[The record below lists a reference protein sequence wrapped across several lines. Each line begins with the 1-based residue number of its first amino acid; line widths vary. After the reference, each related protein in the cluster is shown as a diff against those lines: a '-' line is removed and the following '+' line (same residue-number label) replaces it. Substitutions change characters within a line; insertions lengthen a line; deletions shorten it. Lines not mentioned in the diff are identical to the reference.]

1 MDDDAAASQ
10 GQQID
15 INALEAFMVSVK
27 DKIRFLEG
35 ETSEPVW
42 FAQLKVEI
50 DAISSLA
57 RKMEQCQ
64 LDINILRD
72 TLYCSGGDPSK
83 NPFQDQI
90 KFIAG
95 EMEGL
100 KLLIR
105 RVDIHQS
112 KDRLLYGQIKS
123 LQLQMKRLKTSCDE
137 ILEGTLISSIKSE
150 FAEDIKYI
158 RLLVDNTVNSFL
170 KSEQEFDAKV
180 LKMNQSL
187 HDITHSLEK
196 VQVLNRRDRKDLDK
210 VIGKAVIH
218 DENIAKLFLRQK
230 QNDIIKGGIK
240 TSKIF
245 NRHNLVITT
254 KAFFTWF
261 NYKESVVAYELNLR
275 TEYGN
280 MLYKTIIAMR
290 FGQKR
295 MQKRFDKWVEVM
307 MFERRR
313 DRLLNANIKPIIH
326 YMLQRTKPD
335 VKKYLHVWKRQA
347 VKMRVLEST
356 EIIRELRKKPNYYP
370 DDKYPKQL
378 GRTLIELRNDFTGKF
393 DVIDHYV
400 VAILEDLKDFH
411 EISNLTRRDMS
422 SLHKNIKQSKDELHL
437 IIHQTQAG
445 LDMSIA
451 NTRKVLDNAVQKI
464 DGDINDRVTE
474 VNRRI
479 DLSEMKINRLSSETE
494 KLNTK
499 CDTINEKIDRI
510 LLLQGTILARVDKL
524 EERQDRGFS
533 QLDNID
539 DFVKS
544 SAHKVNVAYTTVG
557 SMEIKLDSSLTHF
570 NDKISFLSSETNEIN
585 TRVDSLLCQD
595 EVFARDVSALRHSI
609 DKVER
614 KVKET
619 VKVDPHARELYKLY
633 IKFEGQTLDSDSM
646 MVGVN
651 EMSDDVANEVA
662 DFTIRLADHIATTAD
677 RDILIQQFLRD
688 GINQNNDKRINS
700 DAFAIDT
707 LKRRNDLV
715 NIFYDQFIAL
725 LKEKDPDP
733 GFSKANTRIV
743 FHRRFTRA
751 LELAIGKIPLIEIG
765 YSGTS
770 SITRSKVYVKEP
782 KQYEVSDTCV
792 VCNNTGK
799 SVNTLSNMLDSKINA
814 IVEKKR
820 PVSATTLGASRGF
833 AKGKGSGYYDDS
845 FLRDSSPSMRVPNL
859 FNVNDKNLGLDPN
872 LKISTSLDESQWEQ
886 WRLLNSKNVTP
897 AGDTTTSTK
906 SASNKNNLIRL
917 SSIPTP
923 FDKNI
928 LINQI
933 RAAGVVQTISY
944 RGLNN
949 LMPPE
954 GKHAREK

>member
-1 MDDDAAASQ
+1 MDNDTEASQ
-10 GQQID
+10 GQRVD

-35 ETSEPVW
+35 EASEPVW
-42 FAQLKVEI
+42 FAQLKEEI

-57 RKMEQCQ
+57 RKLEQCQ

-72 TLYCSGGDPSK
+72 TLYCSGGDLSK

-123 LQLQMKRLKTSCDE
+123 LQLQMKRLKNSCDE
-137 ILEGTLISSIKSE
+137 ILEGTLISSIKSD

-180 LKMNQSL
+180 VKVNQTL
-187 HDITHSLEK
+187 HEITHSLEK
-196 VQVLNRRDRKDLDK
+196 VQVLSRRDRKDLDK
-210 VIGKAVIH
+210 VIGETVIH
-218 DENIAKLFLRQK
+218 DESIAKLFLRQK
-230 QNDIIKGGIK
+230 QNDIIKGGVK

-245 NRHNLVITT
+245 NRHNLTITT
-254 KAFFTWF
+254 KAFLTWF
-261 NYKESVVAYELNLR
+261 NYKESAKAYELNLR

-326 YMLQRTKPD
+326 YMLIRLKPD
-335 VKKYLHVWKRQA
+335 IKKYLHLWKRQT
-347 VKMRVLEST
+347 VKMRTMEST
-356 EIIRELRKKPNYYP
+356 ELIKELRKKPNYYP
-370 DDKYPKQL
+370 DDNYSKQL
-378 GRTLIELRNDFTGKF
+378 GRTLIELRSDATGKF
-393 DVIDHYV
+393 DIVDHYIV
-400 VAILEDLKDFH
+400 SILDDQKDFH
-411 EISNLTRRDMS
+411 EISNITRRDIS
-422 SLHKNIKQSKDELHL
+422 ILHKNIKQSKDELQL
-437 IIHQTQAG
+437 IIQQTQAG

-451 NTRKVLDNAVQKI
+451 NTRKVLDNAVLKI
-464 DGDINDRVTE
+464 EDGIHDRVTE

-479 DLSEMKINRLSSETE
+479 DLSEMKINRLNSETE
-494 KLNTK
+494 KLNER

-544 SAHKVNVAYTTVG
+544 SAHKVDVAYTTVG
-557 SMEIKLDSSLTHF
+557 SMEIKLDSNLTLY

-585 TRVDSLLCQD
+585 ARVGNLLCQD
-595 EVFARDVSALRHSI
+595 EVFVRDISALRHSI

-614 KVKET
+614 KVKEA
-619 VKVDPHARELYKLY
+619 VKVDPHAKELYRLY
-633 IKFEGQTLDSDSM
+633 IKFESQTLHNDSM

-651 EMSDDVANEVA
+651 EMSDEVANDVA
-662 DFTIRLADHIATTAD
+662 DFTIRLADHIASTAD
-677 RDILIQQFLRD
+677 RDVLIQQFVRD

-700 DAFAIDT
+700 DAFATDT
-707 LKRRNDLV
+707 LKRRNELI

-751 LELAIGKIPLIEIG
+751 LELAIDKTPFIQIG

-770 SITRSKVYVKEP
+770 SITRSKVYAREP
-782 KQYEVSDTCV
+782 KHEVSETCV

-799 SVNTLSNMLDSKINA
+799 SANTLSNMLDIKINA

-820 PVSATTLGASRGF
+820 PVSATTLGANRGF
-833 AKGKGSGYYDDS
+833 AKGKVSGYYDDNHI
-845 FLRDSSPSMRVPNL
+845 RDSTSSARVPNL
-859 FNVNDKNLGLDPN
+859 IDINDKNLGLDPT
-872 LKISTSLDESQWEQ
+872 LKVSSSLDESQWEQ
-886 WRLLNSKNVTP
+886 WKLLNSKSAIP
-897 AGDTTTSTK
+897 AEEPTASAK

-933 RAAGVVQTISY
+933 RAAGVGQTISY

-954 GKHAREK
+954 GKHV